1 MILIELI
8 ATILLVDFGSGFIHW
23 AEDTFGTEDTPVL
36 GNRIIKPNVLHHTN
50 GYAFVRNSW
59 FHSSRDLLY
68 AGVVLLAVCWL
79 IDFLTWHVF
88 LSIFLMVNA
97 NQIHKWS
104 HLSPARIPALIKIL
118 QKLRI
123 LQSPRH
129 HANHHKGDKNTHY
142 CVITDFT
149 NPVLDKLGFWRWLE
163 SLLVPPF
170 KAPRRIDI
178 RAKGKTRELPWS
190 VSNTTSM

>member
-1 MILIELI
+1 MHFHSRWG
-8 ATILLVDFGSGFIHW
+8 V
-23 AEDTFGTEDTPVL
+23 
-36 GNRIIKPNVLHHTN
+36 N

-68 AGVVLLAVCWL
+68 ACVVLLAVCWL
-79 IDFLTWHVF
+79 VDFLTWHV
-88 LSIFLMVNA
+88 LLAIFLMVNA

-104 HLSPARIPALIKIL
+104 HLSAAKIPALVTIL

-129 HANHHKGDKNTHY
+129 HLNHHKGDKNTHY

-163 SLLVPPF
+163 SLLVLF
-170 KAPRRIDI
+170 LKTPRRADI
-178 RAKGKTRELPWS
+178 QAKRHLREL
-190 VSNTTSM
+190 NHDL